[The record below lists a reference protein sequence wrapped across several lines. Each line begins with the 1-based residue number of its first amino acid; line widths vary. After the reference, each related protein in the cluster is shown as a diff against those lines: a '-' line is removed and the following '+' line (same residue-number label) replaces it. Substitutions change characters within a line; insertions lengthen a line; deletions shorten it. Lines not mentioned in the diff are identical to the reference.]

1 MSSVELPRP
10 LVNQLLHYAQ
20 TNPEQEVC
28 GLISGKQSV
37 LQQGHPISNT
47 AEQPQQR
54 FAMDDA
60 QLVNTL
66 RQIREQGEELLAIFH
81 SHPTTPA
88 EPSTID
94 LAEDQYPDVMKLIIS
109 LNTDGVLEMQAFYTR
124 NGEIEPIELTLAH
137 ADD

>member
-20 TNPEQEVC
+20 INPEKEVC
-28 GLISGKQSV
+28 GLISGKRGV
-37 LQQGHPISNT
+37 LQQCHPISNR

-54 FAMDDA
+54 FAMDDT

-66 RQIREQGEELLAIFH
+66 RQIREQNEQLLAIFH
-81 SHPTTPA
+81 SHPSAPA
-88 EPSTID
+88 EPSITDIK
-94 LAEDQYPDVMKLIIS
+94 EDQYPDVMKLIIS

-124 NGEIEPIELTLAH
+124 NGEIEPVELRLAH
-137 ADD
+137 GDG